1 MSYKPRLWKGYN
13 KPQLWVKVYIPKWLL
28 PKYN

>member
-13 KPQLWVKVYIPKWLL
+13 KPKLWVKVYIPKWLL